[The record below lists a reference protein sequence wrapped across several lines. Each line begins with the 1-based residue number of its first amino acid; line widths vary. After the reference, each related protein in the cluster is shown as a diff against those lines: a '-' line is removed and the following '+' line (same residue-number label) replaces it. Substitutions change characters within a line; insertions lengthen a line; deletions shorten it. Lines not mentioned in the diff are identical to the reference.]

1 MASPPKKGS
10 KVKWDAAQG
19 QVEGTVEKV
28 VTGTTRIKG
37 HTAHASKEAP
47 QVVVKSD
54 KTGKA
59 AVHKPD
65 ELKPR

>member
-1 MASPPKKGS
+1 MASPPRKGA

-28 VTGTTRIKG
+28 VTGTTKIKG
-37 HTAHASKEAP
+37 HTAHASKEEP

-65 ELKPR
+65 ELKKS

>member
-1 MASPPKKGS
+1 MASPPGKGA
-10 KVKWDAAQG
+10 KVKWDGVQG

-37 HTAHASKEAP
+37 HTAHASREEP

-59 AVHKPD
+59 AVHEPD
-65 ELKPR
+65 ELKKS

>member
-1 MASPPKKGS
+1 MASLPKKGA
-10 KVKWDAAQG
+10 KVEWDAAQG

-37 HTAHASKEAP
+37 HTAHASKEEP

-54 KTGKA
+54 KTGKP
-59 AVHKPD
+59 AVHKPE